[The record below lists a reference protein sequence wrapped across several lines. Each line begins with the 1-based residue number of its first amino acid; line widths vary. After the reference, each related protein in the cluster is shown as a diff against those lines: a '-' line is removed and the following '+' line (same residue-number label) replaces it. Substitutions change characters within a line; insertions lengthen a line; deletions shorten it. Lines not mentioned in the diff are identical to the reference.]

1 MGSSSQQAMSIRHTG
16 KYLDFLGI
24 LTDVNE
30 SYVTDGL
37 GLLSNMKKAPRRK
50 RLSVRNRGSQRKSDW
65 AIIN

>member
-1 MGSSSQQAMSIRHTG
+1 MSIRHTG

-37 GLLSNMKKAPRRK
+37 ELLSNMKKNLRIK
-50 RLSVRNRGSQRKSDW
+50 RLPVRNRGSQRKSDR